1 MLPADGDLAP
11 VGVDQGLLQPPRGQR
26 RLRHTRELRV
36 RRVAAEVVL
45 LYLHLGTA
53 RGTWQL
59 PVTSPAHT
67 AWRTAA
73 PAPPPPPCRWSCRCT
88 SSASAACPT
97 RGGCTCTRVVSPGPR
112 VHVSPVHA
120 VRGPHQV
127 APPHRHGVPAGLGDA
142 RRLGRVVRVVEQLT
156 NHSSA
161 LQLHQSGLTW
171 PRM

>member
-1 MLPADGDLAP
+1 MYLISLCR
-11 VGVDQGLLQPPRGQR
+11 VS
-26 RLRHTRELRV
+26 HTWRM
-36 RRVAAEVVL
+36 
-45 LYLHLGTA
+45 YLHT
-53 RGTWQL
+53 
-59 PVTSPAHT
+59 
-67 AWRTAA
+67 
-73 PAPPPPPCRWSCRCT
+73 CR
-88 SSASAACPT
+88 
-97 RGGCTCTRVVSPGPR
+97 VPGPR